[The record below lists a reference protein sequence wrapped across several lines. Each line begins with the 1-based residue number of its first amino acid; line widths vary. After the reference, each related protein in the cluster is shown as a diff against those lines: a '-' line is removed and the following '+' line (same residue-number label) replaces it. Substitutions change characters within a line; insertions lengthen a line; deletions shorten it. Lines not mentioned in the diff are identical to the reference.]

1 MKEAHFVSILTH
13 PRLYFCAQAS
23 SNQSKQLVVAFFVK
37 GQNATSFA
45 KDLVDEFS
53 NWQIDNSEQ
62 LHQKILDL
70 LSFVRQKK
78 LEIEFALSL
87 LTEKEIIFAT
97 YCGRVI
103 LKRNGQVKK
112 ILESTKE
119 IKIIVGS
126 FKDNDQII
134 LLNQSAEKI
143 EKQILQKLTEN
154 ISLEKLVSE
163 IDLIR
168 QNYNDLDES
177 IVFLTYKATAK
188 EEQNQ
193 KFNLQKIIQ
202 QLKKIKFFL
211 NKIDK
216 LLKKIFQFF
225 KRIFFKLKNQSRKKI
240 IITIVILFLL
250 MASLFTFITISKN
263 QNQKIIQNI
272 TAKIVEISK
281 NTNNIEQLVLEQPLQ
296 AREIAQ
302 KSLTS
307 LEALKNEKNNKDS
320 LKLIEAEINKTQAL
334 IAEISSNNA
343 LDQLSIAYN
352 LDDFLAS
359 KIEIKDKQIFL
370 LENSGQEI
378 LHIKADQSREKIS
391 LKNNEKIKDFTVTE
405 NKLFIL
411 SSGFYMLDL
420 SANEQT
426 FTKVKEEGESDKN
439 GEFLSSFGP
448 YLYLL
453 NKDKR
458 NIYRYYYN
466 NDQLSDPIGW
476 LIDKQGVNFD
486 NINDL
491 MVDGDLWL
499 GFKDGNVLKFSKG
512 TAATFQM
519 KGISQ
524 LPTSPVI
531 LSSNETS
538 NFVAILEKQ
547 NKRLLILTKDGQLLR
562 EIKSNEL
569 AGVSSIALSDDEK
582 KVYALSGS
590 TIYEVEI

>member
-1 MKEAHFVSILTH
+1 
-13 PRLYFCAQAS
+13 
-23 SNQSKQLVVAFFVK
+23 
-37 GQNATSFA
+37 
-45 KDLVDEFS
+45 
-53 NWQIDNSEQ
+53 
-62 LHQKILDL
+62 
-70 LSFVRQKK
+70 
-78 LEIEFALSL
+78 
-87 LTEKEIIFAT
+87 
-97 YCGRVI
+97 
-103 LKRNGQVKK
+103 
-112 ILESTKE
+112 
-119 IKIIVGS
+119 
-126 FKDNDQII
+126 
-134 LLNQSAEKI
+134 
-143 EKQILQKLTEN
+143 
-154 ISLEKLVSE
+154 
-163 IDLIR
+163 
-168 QNYNDLDES
+168 
-177 IVFLTYKATAK
+177 
-188 EEQNQ
+188 
-193 KFNLQKIIQ
+193 
-202 QLKKIKFFL
+202 
-211 NKIDK
+211 
-216 LLKKIFQFF
+216 
-225 KRIFFKLKNQSRKKI
+225 
-240 IITIVILFLL
+240 VILFLL

-411 SSGFYMLDL
+411 SSGLYMLDL

-524 LPTSPVI
+524 LPTNPVI